1 MKNATATEAGMW
13 DELGIAPCEDPKAIR
28 RAYAARLK
36 KLDPDR
42 DPEAFA
48 RLRKAFERALNG
60 AVGDERPRSSAAS
73 QPPASTE
80 SDADAAEE
88 DRDPTTCSAA
98 EADHSQPAAAPSSV
112 PHPDNRQDSDLRPPA
127 PAPDRDD
134 VRERALLIALDA
146 ALRRRDG
153 KEATVLYYR
162 AAATG
167 ALSLESAPDVIERLL
182 AVAVDDPTLDAAAF
196 RHLVRTAGVDTPRS
210 RGRIVSELHKRVLA
224 RLRAEDWY
232 EDLLATAKQRKGR
245 IARRRAKIARLI
257 LQRIGRH
264 WHPRVDKTALR
275 SWLDQYKTHAAW
287 LTDRIDPAWVEKLD
301 NRLRRRE
308 LFWVACYT
316 MLIAGLLFQLLYLL
330 VFASTDGED
339 SLWSLLFAPFAAL
352 FLLWLLK
359 LLATEL
365 LRLSIAGAGGFAGIA
380 PLHILADRIRAIWS
394 RLTTKGQGDAG

>member
-1 MKNATATEAGMW
+1 MW

-48 RLRKAFERALNG
+48 RLRKAFEWALNG
-60 AVGDERPRSSAAS
+60 ADDRPRPSAAS
-73 QPPASTE
+73 PPPVSTE

-88 DRDPTTCSAA
+88 SDADAAEENRGPTARSAA
-98 EADHSQPAAAPSSV
+98 EADHSQPAAAQSPA
-112 PHPDNRQDSDLRPPA
+112 PHAANRQDSDLQPPL
-127 PAPDRDD
+127 PAPDHDD
-134 VRERALLIALDA
+134 VRDRALLIALDA

-182 AVAVDDPTLDAAAF
+182 AVAVDDPALDAAAF
-196 RHLVRTAGVDTPRS
+196 RHLVKTAGVDTPRS
-210 RGRIVSELHKRVLA
+210 RARAVSALHRRVLA

-257 LQRIGRH
+257 LRRIGRH

-275 SWLDQYKTHAAW
+275 SWLDQYKTHAVW
-287 LTDRIDPAWVEKLD
+287 LADRIDPAWVAELD

-308 LFWVACYT
+308 LFLVACYT
-316 MLIAGLLFQLLYLL
+316 LLIAGFLFQLLYLL
-330 VFASTDGED
+330 VFATPSAEE
-339 SLWSLLFAPFAAL
+339 SLWPLLFAPFVAL

-365 LRLSIAGAGGFAGIA
+365 VRLSTADAAGFAGIA
-380 PLHILADRIRAIWS
+380 PLHILADRIRAIRN
-394 RLTTKGQGDAG
+394 RLKTKGRGDAG